1 MRCMKFHHF
10 PGFCL
15 TWIVGYD
22 MKKSFLDNF
31 RRINCPFGGI
41 FMENKDCFSIFCQNL
56 KINTWH
62 PQNLFSALAPNSPRG
77 LPTHFVVDGHI
88 LLTQNWLWESS
99 LSLLSLWCIFF
110 WIKLGLFREN
120 LNLEKHLWPK
130 NRWSLPSTFWHR
142 LIYQPCSQFCCSGEN
157 TYRQYYQ
164 QKVLEVPNNSF
175 LLHYYCK
182 PCVWCDDWPGLMGQL
197 FLCCKPQ
204 VWQNHFF
211 KWKYDLQTQYS
222 DMVNL

>member
-1 MRCMKFHHF
+1 MIWKVIFRQLQANKLSFWWF
-10 PGFCL
+10 IYG
-15 TWIVGYD
+15 
-22 MKKSFLDNF
+22 KKD
-31 RRINCPFGGI
+31 R
-41 FMENKDCFSIFCQNL
+41 FSIFCQNL
-56 KINTWH
+56 KIDTRQWH
-62 PQNLFSALAPNSPRG
+62 PQHPFSALAPNSLRG

-110 WIKLGLFREN
+110 WIKSGLFREN
-120 LNLEKHLWPK
+120 LNLKKHLRLK
-130 NRWSLPSTFWHR
+130 NRWSSPSTFWHR
-142 LIYQPCSQFCCSGEN
+142 LIYQLCSQFYCSGEN

-164 QKVLEVPNNSF
+164 QKALEVPNNSF
-175 LLHYYCK
+175 LLHYCCK
-182 PCVWCDDWPGLMGQL
+182 PCVWCDNWPGLMGQL
-197 FLCCKPQ
+197 FLCCNPQ